1 MLTDALRSQIDDLV
15 KKSRVVLFMKGSRHF
30 PQCGFSAS
38 VVKVLDEIGTK
49 YDTVNILQSQELRD
63 GVKEYSQW
71 PTFPQLYVD
80 GKLVGG
86 ADIVRDM
93 HQAGELA
100 KVIGST
106 SPKVAEAEAPAVA
119 PTFSITDSARKAILE
134 AQKEEAP
141 GEALRIEIA
150 PGFGYELFF
159 DAKKDSDFV
168 LDASI
173 PVVID
178 KDSAR
183 RAKNLRVDFM
193 GGGFRIEN
201 ESEPARVRPMR
212 PKDLKQL
219 MDAKE
224 SLLLV
229 DVRTDEERR
238 TAKIDGSI
246 TADELT
252 KKLDSLDKGTRIVMH
267 CHHGIRSRQAAERLV
282 MAGFTK
288 VFNLEGGIDAWSADV
303 DPKVPTY

>member
-1 MLTDALRSQIDDLV
+1 MLSDALKSQIDGLV
-15 KKSRVVLFMKGSRHF
+15 NKSRVVLFMKGSRHF
-30 PQCGFSAS
+30 PQCGFSAG
-38 VVKVLDEIGTK
+38 VVKVLEEIGTK
-49 YDTVNILQSQELRD
+49 YETINILQSQELRD

-100 KVIGST
+100 KVIGV
-106 SPKVAEAEAPAVA
+106 SPKVEAGPVTAPAFA
-119 PTFSITDSARKAILE
+119 MTDGARKAITA
-134 AQKEEAP
+134 AQKDSAP

-150 PGFGYELFF
+150 TGFGYELFF

-178 KDSAR
+178 EDSAR
-183 RAKNLRVDFM
+183 RAKNLKVDFL

-201 ESEPARVRPMR
+201 DAEPARVRPLR
-212 PKDLKQL
+212 AKDLKQL
-219 MDAKE
+219 FDAKE
-224 SLLLV
+224 SFLLV
-229 DVRTDEERR
+229 DVRTDDERR
-238 TAKIDGSI
+238 TASIAGSI
-246 TADELT
+246 TADDLA
-252 KKLDSLDKGTRIVMH
+252 KKLDTLDKDTRIVMQ

-282 MAGFTK
+282 LAGFTR

>member
-1 MLTDALRSQIDDLV
+1 MLTDALKSQIDDLV

-30 PQCGFSAS
+30 PQCGFSAG

-49 YDTVNILQSQELRD
+49 YETINILQSQELRD

-93 HQAGELA
+93 HSQGELA
-100 KVIGST
+100 KVIGVT
-106 SPKVAEAEAPAVA
+106 PKVEEGPVTA
-119 PTFSITDSARKAILE
+119 PTFTMTETARKAILD

-141 GEALRIEIA
+141 GDALRIEVA

-159 DAKKDSDFV
+159 DQKKADDLV
-168 LDASI
+168 LDAKI

-178 KDSAR
+178 PNSAR
-183 RAKNLRVDFM
+183 RAKNIRVDFM

-201 ESEPARVRPMR
+201 DAEPARVRPLR
-212 PKDLKQL
+212 AKDLKQL
-219 MDAKE
+219 MDEKQP
-224 SLLLV
+224 LILV
-229 DVRTDEERR
+229 DVRTDDER
-238 TAKIDGSI
+238 KIASIAGSI
-246 TADELT
+246 TADELA
-252 KKLDSLDKGTRIVMH
+252 KKLDALDKDTRIVMQ

-282 MAGFTK
+282 MAGFTR
-288 VFNLEGGIDAWSADV
+288 VFNLEGGIDAWSSEV